1 MERLNPAARSD
12 RYGNRINRV
21 TSPIRARTV
30 PYVTILL
37 GSLLPVL
44 ILADAFPIIPPLGY
58 LLFLSWRIMRP
69 GVLPLWAGVP
79 LGIFDDLFSG
89 QPFGS
94 AVLLWSVTMIVLE
107 IIENRF
113 PWRGFYQDWF
123 TASLAIIAYTFAAMV
138 VSGANVTFYLA
149 LAVLPQAAISIMLYP
164 AISRIVAGLDRFR
177 LARSRKIR

>member
-21 TSPIRARTV
+21 TSPLRARTV
-30 PYVTILL
+30 PYITILL
-37 GSLLPVL
+37 GSLLSVL
-44 ILADAFPIIPPLGY
+44 FLADVIPIFPPLGY
-58 LLFLSWRIMRP
+58 LFFLSWRIMRP
-69 GVLPLWAGVP
+69 GLLPLWAGLP

-94 AVLLWSVTMIVLE
+94 AVLLWSITMILLE

-123 TASLAIIAYTFAAMV
+123 TASLAIIAYIFAAMV
-138 VSGANVTFYLA
+138 VSGAKLTFPLA
-149 LAVLPQAAISIMLYP
+149 LAVLPQVAIAIMVYP
-164 AISRIVAGLDRFR
+164 AVSRIVAGLDRFR
-177 LARSRKIR
+177 LSRSRKIR